1 MVIFRLLINLQMRVK
16 ALILFLALENFML
29 PCFTK
34 QLLGVDCPGCGLQR
48 SLLFLSKGEFVS
60 AFLMYPAIYPM
71 LALFAFLGINKLYP
85 IKHSNTITIIL
96 MVCTVGFILTNYIL
110 KFI

>member
-16 ALILFLALENFML
+16 ALILFLALGNFML

-48 SLLFLSKGEFVS
+48 SLLFLSKG
-60 AFLMYPAIYPM
+60 
-71 LALFAFLGINKLYP
+71 
-85 IKHSNTITIIL
+85 
-96 MVCTVGFILTNYIL
+96 
-110 KFI
+110 